1 MRLQKTTYLLMTIF
15 IMHVVTLANIT
26 IFDGNWNGI
35 VMAVNT
41 VLLILAL
48 GLVLP
53 LKKRK
58 QIER

>member
-26 IFDGNWNGI
+26 VFDGNWNGI

-53 LKKRK
+53 IRSGKKVRN
-58 QIER
+58 